1 MMSSGDALMMSAHT
15 GWLFAGWLS
24 HHVQTQ
30 GHMLYMAQFVI
41 TEQLFN
47 AGWCHYLKAE

>member
-24 HHVQTQ
+24 YHVQTQ
-30 GHMLYMAQFVI
+30 GHMLYMAQSAKSLSSCSMQVGAI
-41 TEQLFN
+41 I
-47 AGWCHYLKAE
+47 